1 MSTLGEF
8 MDRVTVN
15 CGNRGG
21 DIRNVILNAA
31 NTAFNVVMNI
41 HKVPERMSIFEGTLA
56 AGDTYIRL
64 PEEAE
69 TVAQAAWYSNDSDQ
83 WVPLHKG
90 NIVDIMS
97 IGSGDYVDK
106 YTQVKRK
113 LWIYP
118 KITVPVEIRFL
129 AVTRYVYLTDPT
141 LDVPIISSL
150 EPSAEFIASA
160 IVRVH
165 LGEIKTAATLRQF
178 AAMFGSKDMGPEAV
192 AKAMGETKISL
203 KFSE

>member
-1 MSTLGEF
+1 MSTISEF
-8 MDRVTVN
+8 MDRITAN

-41 HKVPERMSIFEGTLA
+41 HKTTERMGIFEATLPA
-56 AGDTYIRL
+56 STEYIIL

-69 TVAQAAWYSNDSDQ
+69 TVAQAAWYDNDEDE
-83 WVPLHKG
+83 WTPLHKG
-90 NIVDIMS
+90 NMVDIMS

-106 YTQVKRK
+106 YTQVKRR

-118 KITVPVEIRFL
+118 KVTVPVEVRFL
-129 AVTRYVYLTDPT
+129 STVRYVYLTDTT

-150 EPSAEFIASA
+150 EPSAEFIATA
-160 IVRVH
+160 IVRLH
-165 LGEIKTAATLRQF
+165 LGEIKTAAALRQF

-192 AKAMGETKISL
+192 AKAMGETKVSMKL
-203 KFSE
+203 E